1 MRWKKKSELSS
12 NPKPG
17 DKCLFLRKPFGL
29 LPHFLDCG
37 CIVWRR
43 SYLQSWKYGQTILEE
58 VLAGIQ
64 VRPHQ
69 WHSKTN
75 CLECMQEMI
84 DNTDSDVTT
93 VEEMLIH
100 EEKSG
105 VCVCRT

>member
-1 MRWKKKSELSS
+1 M
-12 NPKPG
+12 
-17 DKCLFLRKPFGL
+17 
-29 LPHFLDCG
+29 
-37 CIVWRR
+37 
-43 SYLQSWKYGQTILEE
+43 EE